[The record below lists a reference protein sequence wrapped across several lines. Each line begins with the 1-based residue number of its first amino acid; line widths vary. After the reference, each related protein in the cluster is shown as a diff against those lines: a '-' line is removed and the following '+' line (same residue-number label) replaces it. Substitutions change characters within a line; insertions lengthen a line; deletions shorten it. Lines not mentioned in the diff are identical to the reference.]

1 MIELYNLNISD
12 ETINEMIEM
21 EPELKD
27 INSEEIK
34 EKELILDELGCDK
47 KQINNIISSNPTYLT
62 RTNEE
67 ILNLIK
73 KLKEYNFTTLDILF
87 DSNPYILSLESFE
100 IEPHSSITSDE
111 CVFNM
116 EENKFLIVSIYI
128 KDYVNLTGGVDII
141 GPLSKEV
148 YARPLQRLGK

>member
-12 ETINEMIEM
+12 ETINQMLEM

-87 DSNPYILSLESFE
+87 DSNPYILNLDPFE
-100 IEPHSSITSDE
+100 IED
-111 CVFNM
+111 
-116 EENKFLIVSIYI
+116 YI
-128 KDYVNLTGGVDII
+128 KEREKNGEALLDII
-141 GPLSKEV
+141 NDLESNPHLFLEI
-148 YARPLQRLGK
+148 